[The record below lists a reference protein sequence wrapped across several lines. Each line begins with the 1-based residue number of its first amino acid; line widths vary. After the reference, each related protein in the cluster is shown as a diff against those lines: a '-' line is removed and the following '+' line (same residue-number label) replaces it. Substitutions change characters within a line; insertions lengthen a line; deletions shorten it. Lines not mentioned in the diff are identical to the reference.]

1 MWEIYKF
8 GGTSITK
15 NGFNLIKQI
24 IENRSNKIVIV
35 LSAVSQVT
43 NILYQLSEKYDKNIF
58 EQLKKKHQDLMNQ
71 LKLNNQVIILNK
83 LNDLKK
89 LLVSKKYETEEIVSY
104 GEILSTLILH
114 HYLKQD
120 THLIDSKKVIKQNEN
135 TFKGIL
141 DNFQTE
147 VLTHEVIIMQ
157 GFIASDLN
165 NKTCLLT
172 RGGSDTT
179 ATLIGNML
187 DSKRVYI
194 YKDVDGIYTTDPNVI
209 SDAEII
215 TNLDYQMAQELSAMG
230 AKVLHPY
237 SIKPAEE
244 KGIEIHIKN
253 TYNSTNPGTI
263 ISSTP
268 SEKIAVI
275 NQKDINTF
283 HIKSLNMWNNYGFVH
298 DIFKDFSDLGV
309 DVNIITTS
317 QFVVSCTTDNND
329 IKKLM
334 ELYNK
339 LSKRYE
345 VKLFQ
350 KSNMI
355 SVVGN
360 KIALNNNFME
370 KLFLVAKNY
379 KVHITH
385 FSSNHLSISFIV
397 ENNDAL
403 PFNRDIHDIV
413 VYNYDK
419 WWKTCTNY
427 FITNMKNLDK
437 SSIYFYNLKT
447 IGHKCELLKNN
458 LCKVD
463 QVFYAMK
470 ANSNHEVLQEI
481 TSRGIGLECVSQMEI
496 VIALQYTDKILFT
509 PNFCEIKEYQYAFQH
524 GVTVIVD
531 NINILKNRIFKN
543 QKYGIRLDPIKGDGH
558 HKKVIT
564 SGDDC
569 KFGISL
575 SDLDLLD
582 KNNVIGLH
590 CHKGSGITNPKLW
603 NENGEFLLKY
613 ASEFP
618 NLEWIDLGG
627 GIGVNIDLQEINQE
641 LKLDLH
647 GLKLYIEPG
656 RYIVSTAGVL
666 VSKVTQIKTKGNI
679 NYIGISTGMNSLI
692 RPTLYNSRHEI
703 HNISASYDREKK
715 EYTIVGPICETGDI
729 LGENRILPETNN
741 EDYILIE
748 NGGAYGYTMSSN
760 YNLRPPADE
769 FIIKYE

>member
-1 MWEIYKF
+1 
-8 GGTSITK
+8 
-15 NGFNLIKQI
+15 
-24 IENRSNKIVIV
+24 
-35 LSAVSQVT
+35 
-43 NILYQLSEKYDKNIF
+43 
-58 EQLKKKHQDLMNQ
+58 
-71 LKLNNQVIILNK
+71 
-83 LNDLKK
+83 
-89 LLVSKKYETEEIVSY
+89 
-104 GEILSTLILH
+104 
-114 HYLKQD
+114 
-120 THLIDSKKVIKQNEN
+120 
-135 TFKGIL
+135 
-141 DNFQTE
+141 
-147 VLTHEVIIMQ
+147 MQ
-157 GFIASDLN
+157 GFIGYDNISK
-165 NKTCLLT
+165 KTQLLS

-179 ATLIGNML
+179 ATLVGNML
-187 DSKRVYI
+187 NSKKVYI
-194 YKDVDGIYTTDPNVI
+194 YTDVDGIYTTDPNII

-253 TYNSTNPGTI
+253 TFNSKSLGTI
-263 ISSTP
+263 IGSIP

-275 NQKDINTF
+275 NQKNVNTF

-298 DIFKDFSDLGV
+298 DIFKDFSDLGI

-370 KLFLVAKNY
+370 KLFLVTKNY
-379 KVHITH
+379 QVHITH

-397 ENNDAL
+397 ENKDAL
-403 PFNRDIHDIV
+403 QLNQDIHDIV

-419 WWKTCTNY
+419 WWKTYTNY

-447 IGHKCELLKNN
+447 IGHKCELLKND
-458 LCKVD
+458 LSKVD

-481 TSRGIGLECVSQMEI
+481 TSKGIGLECVSQMEI
-496 VIALQYTDKILFT
+496 ETALQYTDKILFT
-509 PNFCEIKEYQYAFQH
+509 PNFCELKEYQYAFQH
-524 GVTVIVD
+524 GVNVIVD
-531 NINILKNRIFKN
+531 NINILKHPIFKN

-613 ASEFP
+613 ASLFP

-627 GIGVNIDLQEINQE
+627 GIGVDIDLQELNQE
-641 LKLDLH
+641 LKLDLQ
-647 GLKLYIEPG
+647 GLKLYMEPG

-666 VSKVTQIKTKGNI
+666 VSKVTQTKTKGNI
-679 NYIGISTGMNSLI
+679 NYLGISTGMNSLI
-692 RPTLYNSRHEI
+692 RPTLYNARHEI

>member
-15 NGFNLIKQI
+15 EGFNLIKQI
-24 IENRSNKIVIV
+24 IKNRNSKIVIV
-35 LSAVSQVT
+35 LSAISYVT
-43 NILYQLSEKYDKNIF
+43 DLLYKLSKKYDDSVF
-58 EQLKKKHQDLMNQ
+58 GHLKREHQNLMNK

-83 LNDLKK
+83 LSELKK
-89 LLVSKKYETEEIVSY
+89 ILISKKYEIEEIVSY
-104 GEILSTLILH
+104 GELLSTLILH
-114 HYLKQD
+114 NYLKKD
-120 THLIDSKKVIKQNEN
+120 THLIDSRKVIKQNKN
-135 TFKGIL
+135 TFSGVL
-141 DNFQTE
+141 DNFKVE
-147 VLTHEVIIMQ
+147 VLKHEVIIMQ
-157 GFIASDLN
+157 GFIASDSN
-165 NKTCLLT
+165 NKSCLLT

-187 DSKRVYI
+187 DSKKVFI
-194 YKDVDGIYTTDPNVI
+194 YTDVDGIYTTDPNVI

-215 TNLDYQMAQELSAMG
+215 SNLDYQMAQELSATG

-237 SIKPAEE
+237 SIKLAEE

-253 TYNSTNPGTI
+253 TNNHQNIGTI
-263 ISSTP
+263 INSTL
-268 SEKIAVI
+268 SDKIAVI
-275 NQKDINTF
+275 NQKGITTF
-283 HIKSLNMWNNYGFVH
+283 HIKSLNMWNNYGFVY
-298 DIFKDFSDLGV
+298 DIFKDFFDIGI

-329 IKKLM
+329 VKKLM

-350 KSNMI
+350 NSNMI

-379 KVHITH
+379 KIHITH

-397 ENNDAL
+397 ENNVAL
-403 PFNRDIHDIV
+403 LLNQDIHDIV

-447 IGHKCELLKNN
+447 IGYKCELLKKKLN
-458 LCKVD
+458 KVD

-470 ANSNHEVLQEI
+470 ANSNHEVLKEI
-481 TSRGIGLECVSQMEI
+481 TSRNIGLECVSQMEI
-496 VIALQYTDKILFT
+496 KKALQYTDKILFT
-509 PNFCEIKEYQYAFQH
+509 PNFCEIKEYQYAFQN

-531 NINILKNRIFKN
+531 NINILKHSIFKN
-543 QKYGIRLDPIKGDGH
+543 QKYGIRLDPINGDGH

-564 SGDDC
+564 SGKNC

-575 SDLDLLD
+575 SDLNLLD

-590 CHKGSGITNPKLW
+590 CHKGSGITDSKLW
-603 NENGEFLLKY
+603 YQNGEFLLKY

-627 GIGVNIDLQEINQE
+627 GIGVDIDLQEINQE
-641 LKLDLH
+641 LKLDLK

-666 VSKVTQIKTKGNI
+666 VSKVTQTKTKGNI
-679 NYIGISTGMNSLI
+679 NYLGISTGMNSLI
-692 RPTLYNSRHEI
+692 RPTLYNARHEI

-748 NGGAYGYTMSSN
+748 NGGAYGHTMSSN